1 MGWARVA
8 GVIVA
13 IWTTSAAAQTLPW
26 PGEPGGAPAA
36 PSGPAGPSGAQQT
49 VCALEMQQLGQ
60 AVEQL
65 RAAANSANERKAN
78 SARERKAKRDEVCR
92 YLTDMAQAATKLMRY
107 VAANGTACGLN
118 AAALARIR
126 DGGQRDVG
134 ICRQVCIIDPTAGRL
149 DDVPPQFATPVRLA
163 NSNCGDP

>member
-13 IWTTSAAAQTLPW
+13 VWTTSAGAQILPW
-26 PGEPGGAPAA
+26 PGEPGAPG
-36 PSGPAGPSGAQQT
+36 GPAGPSGAQQT
-49 VCALEMQQLGQ
+49 VCAIEMRQLGQ

-65 RAAANSANERKAN
+65 RAAAKSVDERKAN
-78 SARERKAKRDEVCR
+78 SAKELKAKRDEVCR
-92 YLTDMAQAATKLMRY
+92 YLTNMAQAAANLMRY
-107 VAANGTACGLN
+107 VAANGAACGLN
-118 AAALARIR
+118 EAALARIR

-134 ICRQVCIIDPTAGRL
+134 ICRQVCIVDPSAGRL
-149 DDVPPQFATPVRLA
+149 DDVPPQFVTPMRLA